1 MLRASALALRLHA
14 MYWPP
19 HTAALL
25 AAHVLANLVWIGAL
39 LAETQLLRSTRSLA
53 DPPSA
58 GVLARRV
65 HTRLAVPACLGS
77 LATGLV
83 LLMPARRLWAGTPW
97 MGAKVGFAVAL
108 VALHLVIGARARR
121 VAEGRAD
128 DARGAWAL
136 GWLVLLASGAAVLL
150 SVTKSTP

>member
-1 MLRASALALRLHA
+1 

-25 AAHVLANLVWIGAL
+25 AAHVFANMVWIGAL
-39 LAETQLLRSTRSLA
+39 LAEAVLLGSVRLQA
-53 DPPSA
+53 DPQLA
-58 GVLARRV
+58 GLLTRRV

-83 LLMPARRLWAGTPW
+83 LLVPARRLWVGTPW
-97 MGAKVGFAVAL
+97 MGAKIGFAVA
-108 VALHLVIGARARR
+108 VIALHLVIGSRARR
-121 VAEGRAD
+121 VAEDRAD

-150 SVTKSTP
+150 SVAKSTP

>member
-1 MLRASALALRLHA
+1 MLPYGRS

-19 HTAALL
+19 HAAALI
-25 AAHVLANLVWIGAL
+25 AAHVFASLAWVGAL
-39 LAETQLLRSTRSLA
+39 LAETVILGSTRWLA
-53 DPPSA
+53 DPTVG

-65 HTRLAVPACLGS
+65 HTRLAIPACLAS

-83 LLMPARRLWAGTPW
+83 LLVPARRLWVGTPW

-121 VAEGRAD
+121 VADGRAD
-128 DARGAWAL
+128 DASGAWAL
-136 GWLVLLASGAAVLL
+136 RWLVLLASGAAVLL
-150 SVTKSTP
+150 SIAKSTP